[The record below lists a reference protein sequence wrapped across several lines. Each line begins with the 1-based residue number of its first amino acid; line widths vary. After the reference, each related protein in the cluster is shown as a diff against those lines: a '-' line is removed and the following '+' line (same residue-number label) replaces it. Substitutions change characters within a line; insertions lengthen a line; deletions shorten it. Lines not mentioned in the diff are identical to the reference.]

1 MVFFRAFFLG
11 TAKITQGSAVDG
23 NHLLTEK
30 GRLRTKWTSGK
41 SLFPH
46 NDQPTWK
53 NEAVTPLDLSWP
65 PFLQG
70 KEWVTPC
77 FRIRVRIFVVYIMLM
92 YILEVQPPFLI
103 CWFPNQHCCFC
114 RSLSPSNRNH
124 PVLISNVNFGCVY
137 DKEILLTSKAASLL
151 PLSHVPG
158 GAGGP
163 HAFERTKIQIS
174 KYQS

>member
-1 MVFFRAFFLG
+1 MVFFRTFLG
-11 TAKITQGSAVDG
+11 GQQ
-23 NHLLTEK
+23 
-30 GRLRTKWTSGK
+30 K
-41 SLFPH
+41 SLKAQLSMATISWRGKVDWEQNGRQENVFFQH

-70 KEWVTPC
+70 KEWITPC